1 MKYFFDSILWSP
13 FDGFKTEAYYYEISR
28 MSEIFYINTWFEN
41 NIINNFQSLK
51 GFFFF
56 SWIFFIIF
64 IYLNDNKLN
73 EEKNIMEFDWKYII
87 KITFSV
93 LLITGLTSWGPSHT
107 LICTIFEKVD
117 YVYIKFSMMIEMQ
130 SFFIIFIKDL
140 WTFLMIALGIY
151 LFTSQSYT
159 NLKLFPIGGL
169 DALGESLYKFS
180 LDLFA
185 NILEVKKD
193 KHVQKLQEFFLKL
206 NAIFLFI
213 LGANLIGMI
222 PFATTITS
230 SFANTF
236 FIALAIFIN
245 IISTMIKEKGINYF
259 FSLFL
264 PGGCP
269 VALIPLLIPIE
280 FISYI
285 FRLISLSVRLFANML
300 AGHTLIKVIA
310 GFSWSLILL
319 GDGFIILH
327 YIPVLLLFAL
337 TMLEIGVAFIQAYV
351 FTVLSYIY
359 TRDIFAGH

>member
-1 MKYFFDSILWSP
+1 MNYFFNNILFSP

-28 MSEIFYINTWFEN
+28 MSEIFYINSWFEN

-64 IYLNDNKLN
+64 IYLVEDTNNQ
-73 EEKNIMEFDWKYII
+73 ENIMNFNWKYIV
-87 KITFSV
+87 KVTLSV

-107 LICTIFEKVD
+107 LICTVFEKVD
-117 YVYIKFSMMIEMQ
+117 SVYMKFSMMVEMQ
-130 SFFIIFIKDL
+130 SFLMLVIKDL
-140 WTFLMIALGIY
+140 WTFIIIALGIY

-159 NLKLFPIGGL
+159 NLRLFPVGGL

-185 NILEVKKD
+185 NILEIKKD
-193 KHVQKLQEFFLKL
+193 EHSRKFQEFFLKI

-213 LGANLIGMI
+213 LGANLVGMV
-222 PFATTITS
+222 PYATTITS

-236 FIALAIFIN
+236 FIALALFIN
-245 IISTMIKEKGINYF
+245 IIATMIGEKGVNYF

-269 VALIPLLIPIE
+269 VVLIPLLVPIE

-319 GDGFIILH
+319 GDGYILLH
-327 YIPVLLLFAL
+327 YFPVILLFAL
-337 TMLEIGVAFIQAYV
+337 TILEIGVAFIQAYV
-351 FTVLSYIY
+351 FTVLSYLY